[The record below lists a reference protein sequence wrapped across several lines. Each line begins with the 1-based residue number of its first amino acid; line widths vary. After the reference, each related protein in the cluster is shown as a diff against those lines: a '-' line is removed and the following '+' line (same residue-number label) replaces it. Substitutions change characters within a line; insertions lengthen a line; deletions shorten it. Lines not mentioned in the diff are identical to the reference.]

1 MTLCIMQDATKLMH
15 ITHLLHATFLV
26 ADLNRARIFYEKIL
40 GLVPDGKRPEMS
52 FPGVWYNVGI
62 HQQIH
67 LMQLPNPEAN
77 LQRPAHGGRDRHI
90 ALSVSNLNALMQKL
104 DSATISYTISMSG
117 RPALFCRDPDDNTLE
132 FIEHQ
137 PSL

>member
-1 MTLCIMQDATKLMH
+1 MRDATRFMH
-15 ITHLLHATFLV
+15 ITRLLHATFLV
-26 ADLNRARIFYEKIL
+26 EDLDRARIFYENVL
-40 GLVPDGKRPEMS
+40 GLVPDGMRPEMS

-90 ALSVSNLNALMQKL
+90 ALSVNDLDTLIQKL
-104 DSATISYTISMSG
+104 DSATVSYTISMSG
-117 RPALFCRDPDDNTLE
+117 RPALFCRDPDDNALE
-132 FIEHQ
+132 FIEY
-137 PSL
+137 PTSL

>member
-1 MTLCIMQDATKLMH
+1 MH
-15 ITHLLHATFLV
+15 ITRLLHATFLV
-26 ADLNRARIFYEKIL
+26 EDLDRARIFYENVL
-40 GLVPDGKRPEMS
+40 GLVPDGMRPEMS

-90 ALSVSNLNALMQKL
+90 ALAVNDLSTLIQKL
-104 DSATISYTISMSG
+104 DSATVSYTVSMSG
-117 RPALFCRDPDDNTLE
+117 RPALFCRDPDDNALE
-132 FIEHQ
+132 FIED
-137 PSL
+137 PTSL

>member
-1 MTLCIMQDATKLMH
+1 MRDATRFMH

-26 ADLNRARIFYEKIL
+26 EDLNRARIFYENVL
-40 GLVPDGKRPEMS
+40 GLVPDGMRPEMS

-67 LMQLPNPEAN
+67 LMQLPNPEAS

-90 ALSVSNLNALMQKL
+90 ALAVNDLNTLIQKL
-104 DSATISYTISMSG
+104 NSATVSYTVSMSG
-117 RPALFCRDPDDNTLE
+117 RPALFCRDPDDNALE
-132 FIEHQ
+132 FIEYQ
-137 PSL
+137 ASL

>member
-1 MTLCIMQDATKLMH
+1 MRDATRFMH
-15 ITHLLHATFLV
+15 ITRLLHATFLV
-26 ADLNRARIFYEKIL
+26 EDLDRARIFYENVL
-40 GLVPDGKRPEMS
+40 GLVPDGMRPEMS

-90 ALSVSNLNALMQKL
+90 ALAVNNLSTLIQKL
-104 DSATISYTISMSG
+104 DSATVSYTVSMSG
-117 RPALFCRDPDDNTLE
+117 RPALFCRDPDDNALE
-132 FIEHQ
+132 FIED
-137 PSL
+137 PTSL

>member
-1 MTLCIMQDATKLMH
+1 MRGITRFMH
-15 ITHLLHATFLV
+15 ITNLLHATFLV
-26 ADLNRARIFYEKIL
+26 KDLNRARIFYENVL
-40 GLVPDGKRPEMS
+40 GLVPDGMRPEMS

-90 ALSVSNLNALMQKL
+90 ALAVNDLSTLIQKL
-104 DSATISYTISMSG
+104 DSATVSYTVSMSG
-117 RPALFCRDPDDNTLE
+117 RPALFCRDPDDNALE
-132 FIEHQ
+132 FIED
-137 PSL
+137 PTSL

>member
-1 MTLCIMQDATKLMH
+1 
-15 ITHLLHATFLV
+15 
-26 ADLNRARIFYEKIL
+26 
-40 GLVPDGKRPEMS
+40 
-52 FPGVWYNVGI
+52 
-62 HQQIH
+62 
-67 LMQLPNPEAN
+67 MQLPNPEAN

-117 RPALFCRDPDDNTLE
+117 RSALFCRDPDDNALE
-132 FIEHQ
+132 FIEHK

>member
-1 MTLCIMQDATKLMH
+1 MH
-15 ITHLLHATFLV
+15 ITRLLHATFLV
-26 ADLNRARIFYEKIL
+26 EDLDRARIFYENVL
-40 GLVPDGKRPEMS
+40 GLVPDGMRPEMS

-90 ALSVSNLNALMQKL
+90 ALAVNDLSTLIQKL
-104 DSATISYTISMSG
+104 DSATVSYTVSMSG
-117 RPALFCRDPDDNTLE
+117 RPALFCRDPDNNALE
-132 FIEHQ
+132 FIEYQ
-137 PSL
+137 APL

>member
-1 MTLCIMQDATKLMH
+1 MQDTIKLMH

-26 ADLNRARIFYEKIL
+26 VDLDRARIFYEKVL

-67 LMQLPNPEAN
+67 LMQLPNPEAG
-77 LQRPAHGGRDRHI
+77 LQRPAYGGRDRHI
-90 ALSVSNLNALMQKL
+90 ALSVNNLDALMQKL
-104 DSATISYTISMSG
+104 DSASIIYTISMSG
-117 RPALFCRDPDDNTLE
+117 RPALFCRDPDDNALE
-132 FIEHQ
+132 FIEYKS
-137 PSL
+137 SL

>member
-1 MTLCIMQDATKLMH
+1 MQDATRLMQ

-26 ADLNRARIFYEKIL
+26 ADLNTARIFYESVL

-52 FPGVWYNVGI
+52 FPCVWYNVGI

-67 LMQLPNPEAN
+67 LMQLPNPEAS

-117 RPALFCRDPDDNTLE
+117 RPALFCRDPDNNALE
-132 FIEHQ
+132 FIEHK